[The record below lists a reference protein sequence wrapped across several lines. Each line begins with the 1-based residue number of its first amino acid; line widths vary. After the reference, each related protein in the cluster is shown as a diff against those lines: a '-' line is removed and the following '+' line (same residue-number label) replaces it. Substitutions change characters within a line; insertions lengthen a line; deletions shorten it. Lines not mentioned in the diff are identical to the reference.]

1 MFVNVPLTNGGSNP
15 GMVSLVADPIALA
28 ELRLRWLERRQT
40 VLAQNV
46 ANADTPG
53 YVARDV
59 SPFGATLAS
68 SQVLAMTD
76 PRHVRG
82 VGAVGDARALRER
95 RSQDIAPN
103 GNTVSLDEQA
113 IRIADTDQ
121 AHALA
126 MTLHRRW
133 ISLVRSTLSS
143 RGA

>member
-1 MFVNVPLTNGGSNP
+1 MFVNVRLTYPSASPDMLGGAS
-15 GMVSLVADPIALA
+15 DPIGLA

-59 SPFGATLAS
+59 SPFGAALAS
-68 SQVLAMTD
+68 SQLMAVTD
-76 PRHVRG
+76 PRHARG
-82 VGAVGDARALRER
+82 TGAVGEARALRDR
-95 RSQDIAPN
+95 RSQDVAPN
-103 GNTVSLDEQA
+103 GNAVSLDDQA
-113 IRIADTDQ
+113 MRIAETDQ

-133 ISLVRSTLSS
+133 ISLIRSTLSM

>member
-1 MFVNVPLTNGGSNP
+1 MSVNVLLTNRVASSNMFSP
-15 GMVSLVADPIALA
+15 AADPIALA

-53 YVARDV
+53 YVARDL
-59 SPFGATLAS
+59 SPFGAALAS
-68 SQVLAMTD
+68 SQVLALTD

-82 VGAVGDARALRER
+82 SGAVGDARALRER
-95 RSQDIAPN
+95 RSQDVAPN
-103 GNTVSLDEQA
+103 GNAVSLDEQA
-113 IRIADTDQ
+113 IRIAETDQ

-126 MTLHRRW
+126 MALHRRW
-133 ISLVRSTLSS
+133 ITLVRSTLSA

>member
-1 MFVNVPLTNGGSNP
+1 MSVSIRATNQAVTP
-15 GMVSLVADPIALA
+15 PMVSAASDPIALA

-40 VLAQNV
+40 VLAQNI

-53 YVARDV
+53 YVARDL
-59 SPFGATLAS
+59 SPFGAALAS
-68 SQVLAMTD
+68 SQVMAMTD

-82 VGAVGDARALRER
+82 TGAVGDARAVRER

-121 AHALA
+121 ANALA